1 MNNEINILD
10 YGSGNILSISRA
22 FEYCGAITKI
32 ITNIEDLKNVKN
44 LVIPGVGSFPN
55 AMKLI
60 KSKNI
65 FSILIDLNKKKIP
78 IMGICLGMQILFDF
92 GEEFGINNG
101 LGFIEG
107 SVVKIPTEFNGSVR
121 KIPNIGWEKLNFR
134 KKKSI
139 FIEGKLIPNVYFVHS
154 YMAIPYYKNHIFASI
169 NYEGLDVVAVVEK
182 DNLFGCQF
190 HPEKSGNVGLCF
202 IKHFINKTKNL

>member
-10 YGSGNILSISRA
+10 YGAGNILSISRA
-22 FEYCGAITKI
+22 FEYCGATTNI
-32 ITNIEDLKNVKN
+32 ITNNEDLKNVKN

-60 KSKNI
+60 KSKNF
-65 FSILIDLNKKKIP
+65 FSTLIDLNKIKTP

-92 GEEFGINNG
+92 GEEFGINKG

-107 SVVKIPTEFNGSVR
+107 SVVKIPIEFNGSTR
-121 KIPNIGWEKLNFR
+121 KIPNIGWDKLDFSETKLNF
-134 KKKSI
+134 
-139 FIEGKLIPNVYFVHS
+139 IEKKLIPNVYFVHS
-154 YMAIPYYKNHIFASI
+154 YMAIPSHKKDIFASI
-169 NYEGLDVVAVVEK
+169 NYDGLDVVAAVEK

-202 IKHFINKTKNL
+202 LKYFINKTKNL

>member
-1 MNNEINILD
+1 MYFD
-10 YGSGNILSISRA
+10 
-22 FEYCGAITKI
+22 
-32 ITNIEDLKNVKN
+32 IEACSED
-44 LVIPGVGSFPN
+44 GSFPN

-107 SVVKIPTEFNGSVR
+107 SVVKIPTEFNGSTR

-134 KKKSI
+134 EKKSI
-139 FIEGKLIPNVYFVHS
+139 FIEGKLVPNVYFVHS
-154 YMAIPYYKNHIFASI
+154 YMAIPYYKNNIYASI
-169 NYEGLDVVAVVEK
+169 NY
-182 DNLFGCQF
+182 
-190 HPEKSGNVGLCF
+190 
-202 IKHFINKTKNL
+202 